1 MTAES
6 GRTAAPR
13 EKVRTLTPRAERDLT
28 ELVPMRSVADPRRSP
43 PEECARSADFLV
55 RAFTGARLRDMRRVP
70 APDGTDAVL
79 GHAPEPEGAPTV
91 LPYPHYGVRPPPDED
106 ARRTPSFEPTGRDGR
121 RYGLGAADREG
132 AIAMHLTAPGGP
144 GGRGFPA
151 RPKSVAEGSEE
162 RGAGGLEQPV
172 PLQPDLFTGDA
183 PPIRDTGDFARGLP
197 LAATSPRGPTDVT
210 VSTLKGAPRSGMFG
224 DPAPDVLAAPLRTL
238 GSLRDEHGDTAA
250 KGLPGD
256 GLRDGADHPAE
267 RFRTD
272 AGVLDGV
279 CLVGTGPVAEGLW
292 ERPAVTVPGI
302 DRPPV
307 VGPSAAVQ
315 ARGRAE
321 VRAEVR
327 GRGRGRGRGSLRV
340 PPGVGADAD
349 EVRHALADHLVSA
362 APWDAR
368 VEEEPEG
375 FGRSFRA
382 RTGGPAHRAV
392 RLAAAPLRE
401 AYGTDTVQS
410 GQDGPISLYEVLAR
424 RFPGA
429 EAALIGVEE
438 PGCPIHAPNESVGPR
453 RGSAWHW
460 PRRSPQHVRDAA
472 LTVRAPPRPAP
483 PRSLGR
489 PFHSTK
495 GREPHDTDP

>member
-43 PEECARSADFLV
+43 PEGCARSADFLV

-79 GHAPEPEGAPTV
+79 GHAPGPEGAPTV
-91 LPYPHYGVRPPPDED
+91 LPYRHYGGRPPPDED

-151 RPKSVAEGSEE
+151 RP
-162 RGAGGLEQPV
+162 
-172 PLQPDLFTGDA
+172 
-183 PPIRDTGDFARGLP
+183 
-197 LAATSPRGPTDVT
+197 
-210 VSTLKGAPRSGMFG
+210 
-224 DPAPDVLAAPLRTL
+224 
-238 GSLRDEHGDTAA
+238 
-250 KGLPGD
+250 
-256 GLRDGADHPAE
+256 
-267 RFRTD
+267 
-272 AGVLDGV
+272 
-279 CLVGTGPVAEGLW
+279 GTGSVAEGLW

-321 VRAEVR
+321 VKAGAEV
-327 GRGRGRGRGSLRV
+327 RGRGRGSLRV

-349 EVRHALADHLVSA
+349 EARRALADHLVSA

-368 VEEEPEG
+368 VEGEPEG